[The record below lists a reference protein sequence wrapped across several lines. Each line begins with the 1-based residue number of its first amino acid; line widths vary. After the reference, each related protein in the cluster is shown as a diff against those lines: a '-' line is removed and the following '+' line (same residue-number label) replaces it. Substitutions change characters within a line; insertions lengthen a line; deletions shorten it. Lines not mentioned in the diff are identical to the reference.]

1 MDLYCVGPIARS
13 VGDAALALTVIAGP
27 DDVDPYAVPA
37 PLRDPGEVDVDAL
50 RVGWF
55 AEAPGVPVTPGTR
68 DAVQAAAR
76 ALAGAGV
83 APIEPPWEP
92 NPTALFFAAITA
104 DGGAHLRADVAAA
117 GGRHTAEFQAFLDA
131 AAERALTAKQWFAL
145 QRDIHALRAATR
157 RLLADVEIALCPVVA
172 GPAPR
177 HREPPAGLPH
187 EDYGRYRAFDFV
199 HLVAIAGLPAASVPF
214 GTEDGLPIGVQVI
227 GPPFREDLVMAA
239 SAVLEESR
247 P

>member
-1 MDLYCVGPIARS
+1 VG
-13 VGDAALALTVIAGP
+13 
-27 DDVDPYAVPA
+27 
-37 PLRDPGEVDVDAL
+37 
-50 RVGWF
+50 
-55 AEAPGVPVTPGTR
+55 
-68 DAVQAAAR
+68 AAAR
-76 ALAGAGV
+76 TLADAGASV
-83 APIEPPWEP
+83 RPIEPPRELD
-92 NPTALFFAAITA
+92 PTELFMSAVVA
-104 DGGAHLRADVAAA
+104 DGGAQARADVAAA

-177 HREPPAGLPH
+177 HGEPPAGLPH
-187 EDYGRYRAFDFV
+187 EDYERYRAFDFV

-227 GPPFREDLVMAA
+227 GPAFREDLVMAA